1 MVEMT
6 LHPAACDIL
15 RRRSKAFSSSIPRSK
30 TRALLLRS
38 YVIRTME
45 LGKSFHDTLVGD
57 VYDIIIAE
65 PSVVRE
71 GTGIKD
77 AIDAMLRNPL
87 THRVY
92 VVDNEGRLKG
102 VVTTGALLNL
112 LGYKVGVRGMSAL
125 SFYRFMRDALGN
137 NVGAVRQSITPVKRE
152 TRVVDALNLMI
163 KNQWDAL
170 PVVDDDNRLVGEL
183 VSLELF
189 VKGKELF

>member
-1 MVEMT
+1 
-6 LHPAACDIL
+6 
-15 RRRSKAFSSSIPRSK
+15 
-30 TRALLLRS
+30 
-38 YVIRTME
+38 ME
-45 LGKSFHDTLVGD
+45 LGKSFRDTLVGD
-57 VYDIIIAE
+57 VYDIIIAK
-65 PSVVRE
+65 PSVVKDGMGIRE
-71 GTGIKD
+71 
-77 AIDAMLRNPL
+77 AIDEMLRNPM

-102 VVTTGALLNL
+102 VVTTGTLLNL

-125 SFYRFMRDALGN
+125 TFHRFMRDALGD
-137 NVGAVRQSITPVKRE
+137 NVALVRQSITPVRRE
-152 TRVVDALNLMI
+152 TKIVDALNLMI